1 MSAPWS
7 SLAVLTRFVRVGRT
21 AQIIYIPVKNKEN
34 RTWILG
40 KIKHIR
46 HIRQLPGAREV
57 KIERGTGRR
66 TLESSSVMIIRPQKS
81 DSRYWL
87 SPREPGA
94 CSEPKQTTYKSQ
106 LQAWISVSQIV
117 RFYPYL
123 GLIVRVGDGQ
133 KLSGRINKLMCRLE
147 EHGVWVFKVIKE
159 VSSSTL
165 LYSRLLDTKKHSYWS
180 DVKITF
186 HTEGWER
193 ITVPHRG
200 YRIRKD
206 SGDKQE
212 LEVTGRT

>member
-1 MSAPWS
+1 
-7 SLAVLTRFVRVGRT
+7 
-21 AQIIYIPVKNKEN
+21 
-34 RTWILG
+34 
-40 KIKHIR
+40 
-46 HIRQLPGAREV
+46 
-57 KIERGTGRR
+57 
-66 TLESSSVMIIRPQKS
+66 
-81 DSRYWL
+81 
-87 SPREPGA
+87 
-94 CSEPKQTTYKSQ
+94 
-106 LQAWISVSQIV
+106 
-117 RFYPYL
+117 
-123 GLIVRVGDGQ
+123 
-133 KLSGRINKLMCRLE
+133 MCRLE

-180 DVKITF
+180 HVKITF